1 MKLPKQIPVNLLSVL
16 LVILI
21 FTTAMDKP
29 SDTKEDFDMKQMK
42 DVKNMLMNKMGRLMG
57 NNSDHEHFKPFDSE
71 EEKQSVTPWLT
82 MMGSPIQN
90 IIE

>member
-29 SDTKEDFDMKQMK
+29 SDPKEDFDMKQIK
-42 DVKNMLMNKMGRLMG
+42 DVKNMLMNKMGNLIRG
-57 NNSDHEHFKPFDSE
+57 NDHEHFKPFDSE

-82 MMGSPIQN
+82 MMGSPIQK

>member
-21 FTTAMDKP
+21 FTTTMDKP
-29 SDTKEDFDMKQMK
+29 SDTKEDFDMKQIK
-42 DVKNMLMNKMGRLMG
+42 DVKNMLMNKMGNLIRG
-57 NNSDHEHFKPFDSE
+57 TDNEHFKPFDSE

-82 MMGSPIQN
+82 MMGSPIQK

>member
-29 SDTKEDFDMKQMK
+29 SDTKEDFDMKQIK
-42 DVKNMLMNKMGRLMG
+42 DVKNMLMNKMGNLIRG
-57 NNSDHEHFKPFDSE
+57 TDNEHFKPFDSE

-82 MMGSPIQN
+82 MMGSPIQK